1 MLGINRVAG
10 NLQKIYTAVM
20 EKGSVPIL
28 GRKGD
33 YRRECCPDARAKL
46 VLSDKDESE
55 LIAHLEEIL
64 EKFAI
69 QKYDCQL
76 QTKP

>member
-1 MLGINRVAG
+1 MLGINGVAG

-33 YRRECCPDARAKL
+33 YRRECCVAGYMRLKSRRL
-46 VLSDKDESE
+46 LN
-55 LIAHLEEIL
+55 LG
-64 EKFAI
+64 
-69 QKYDCQL
+69 QL
-76 QTKP
+76 